1 MVIREEEGYHGD
13 TKGSGWIFLA
23 NTREGEGT
31 SLLTQGEGGGI
42 FMVIRE
48 EEGYHGDTK
57 GSGWIFLATR
67 GEGRDIPGNP
77 REGKEYSW

>member
-48 EEGYHGDTK
+48 EERYPGTRREVDGY
-57 GSGWIFLATR
+57 SWLTR
-67 GEGRDIPGNP
+67 GK
-77 REGKEYSW
+77 GKGHHF